1 MAIPAPLPPS
11 ESDLSGHRR
20 IAIVVALALAAGFVW
35 GVLRLSQ
42 LRFAPS
48 EWAPST
54 WVDGQAGKQV
64 NKALGTLPGQTWVD
78 RASAALRFRFFGDLG
93 PQVLEGCPGWL
104 FYRDGLRP
112 APGSSGAFV
121 QRAELMRHWA
131 AQWKKTGIHLLVLTV
146 PDKSRVQAAQLCGLR
161 VAAPLTGRLDE
172 WQHAL
177 AGGEVPFVDL
187 RSALGAVPQAFYRTD
202 VHMTQEGAEA
212 AADISAKAALP
223 ILGGKGTQEFTSSS
237 GAEAVPRMGDL
248 IVLAGLEHAPKG
260 WRPELE
266 QVVPEHIEPV
276 RSGGLLDEGTSA
288 QVILL
293 GDSNGLRSEF
303 AERLGRQLGGEVW
316 NLSQDGGYF
325 SGAML
330 AALDRQRTLPHSL
343 KLVVWQF
350 SELSLSLPLTPA
362 EQRALDAIR

>member
-1 MAIPAPLPPS
+1 
-11 ESDLSGHRR
+11 
-20 IAIVVALALAAGFVW
+20 
-35 GVLRLSQ
+35 
-42 LRFAPS
+42 
-48 EWAPST
+48 
-54 WVDGQAGKQV
+54 
-64 NKALGTLPGQTWVD
+64 
-78 RASAALRFRFFGDLG
+78 
-93 PQVLEGCPGWL
+93 
-104 FYRDGLRP
+104 
-112 APGSSGAFV
+112 
-121 QRAELMRHWA
+121 
-131 AQWKKTGIHLLVLTV
+131 
-146 PDKSRVQAAQLCGLR
+146 
-161 VAAPLTGRLDE
+161 
-172 WQHAL
+172 
-177 AGGEVPFVDL
+177 
-187 RSALGAVPQAFYRTD
+187 
-202 VHMTQEGAEA
+202 MTQEGADA

-223 ILGGKGTQEFTSSS
+223 ILGGKGTQKFTSSS